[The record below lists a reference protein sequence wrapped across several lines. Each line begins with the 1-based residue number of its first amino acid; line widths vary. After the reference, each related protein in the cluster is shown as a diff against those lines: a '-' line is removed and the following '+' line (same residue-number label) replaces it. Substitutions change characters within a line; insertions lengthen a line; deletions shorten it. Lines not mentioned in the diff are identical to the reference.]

1 MYNLHVRAYLVGFLA
16 LALLFTGCKRNI
28 QNTEAVRRGVLDYLA
43 KRTGLDVNNMQVEI
57 ASVNFREN
65 EADAVVSFR
74 PKGSNA
80 PGQSMQMRYTLERQ
94 NNEWVVK
101 GRAGGTGE
109 SMGNMPGG
117 HPPIGAG
124 EPMGAPP
131 AAGAEQP
138 KPETKK

>member
-1 MYNLHVRAYLVGFLA
+1 
-16 LALLFTGCKRNI
+16 
-28 QNTEAVRRGVLDYLA
+28 LDYLS

-74 PKGSNA
+74 AKGSSG
-80 PGQSMQMRYTLERQ
+80 PGQGMQMRYTLERK

-101 GRAGGTGE
+101 GRAGGTGAE
-109 SMGNMPGG
+109 AMGQMPGG

-124 EPMGAPP
+124 EPVPPQSP
-131 AAGAEQP
+131 AAPA
-138 KPETKK
+138 PETKK